1 MAFYIYE
8 NKTKVEVFMENKV
21 RALKEEENL
30 SILPKNKS
38 EYKREILA
46 GTTSFLAMA
55 YIIAVNP
62 SVLSKAGM
70 PSGAVVTAT
79 CISAVIGCFI
89 MGVYAKL
96 PFGLAPGMG
105 LNAFFTFSVVIGMKI
120 PWEVAL
126 TAVFVEGIIFI
137 LLSLFK
143 IREAVVYAIPINLKY
158 AVTAGIG
165 LFIAFIGFNGAGIV
179 VGNQD
184 TMVSM
189 GEVSPKVLIAFIGL
203 CIIVILEK
211 KKVKGSM
218 LVGIIVSTLLAWG
231 YALINTESALNL
243 GISLPSGIFKFESMS
258 QIAGKV
264 DFSYITSP
272 QNIFNFIVIVFT
284 FLFVDFF
291 DTVGTLIGVASRANM
306 LDEKGRVP
314 NAGKAL
320 MTDAIATT
328 AGALL
333 GTSTVTVYVE
343 SATGVEEGGK
353 TGLTAI
359 TIGVLFFI
367 AMFFSPIFVAVP
379 ACATAPAL
387 IYVGY
392 LMLTSVLKID
402 FSDITD
408 SVPAF
413 LIIAL
418 MPLTYSIGDGLTIG
432 VLAYV
437 VLNVLRNILT
447 KDKDHKKELSP
458 VIIILAIIFAIKLC
472 LPLITNM

>member
-1 MAFYIYE
+1 
-8 NKTKVEVFMENKV
+8 MENKIH
-21 RALKEEENL
+21 ALREEGNL
-30 SILPKNKS
+30 RVLPENKS
-38 EYKREILA
+38 EYKREFLA

-62 SVLSKAGM
+62 SILSAAGM
-70 PSGAVVTAT
+70 PAGAIVTAT
-79 CISAVIGCFI
+79 CISAVIGCLI
-89 MGVYAKL
+89 MGFYAKL

-105 LNAFFTFSVVIGMKI
+105 LNAFFTFSVVIGMGI
-120 PWEVAL
+120 SWEVAL

-143 IREAVVYAIPINLKY
+143 VREAVVDAIPINLKY

-165 LFIAFIGFNGAGIV
+165 LFIAFIGFNGAGVII
-179 VGNQD
+179 GNPD
-184 TMVSM
+184 TMVAM
-189 GEVSPKVLIAFIGL
+189 GQVGPKMLIAMVGL

-218 LVGIIVSTLLAWG
+218 LVGIVVSTLLAWG
-231 YALINTESALNL
+231 YALINTEAAASM
-243 GISLPSGIFKFESMS
+243 GIYLPNGIFKFESIAP
-258 QIAGKV
+258 IAGKV
-264 DFSYITSP
+264 NFSYLTSP
-272 QNIFNFIVIVFT
+272 QHVFNFITIVFT

-306 LDEKGRVP
+306 LDKKGRVP
-314 NAGKAL
+314 NAGRAL

-343 SATGVEEGGK
+343 SATGVEEGGR

-359 TIGVLFFI
+359 TIGALFFV

-408 SVPAF
+408 AVPAF

-437 VLNVLRNILT
+437 ILNIVHNIFT
-447 KDKDHKKELSP
+447 KNKEDKKELSI
-458 VIIILAIIFAIKLC
+458 VMIVLAIIFVIKLC
-472 LPLITNM
+472 LPLITQMIG

>member
-1 MAFYIYE
+1 
-8 NKTKVEVFMENKV
+8 MENKIH
-21 RALKEEENL
+21 ALREEGNL
-30 SILPKNKS
+30 RVLPENKS
-38 EYKREILA
+38 EYKREFLA

-62 SVLSKAGM
+62 SILSAAGM
-70 PSGAVVTAT
+70 PAGAIVTAT
-79 CISAVIGCFI
+79 CISAVIGCLI
-89 MGVYAKL
+89 MGFYAKL

-105 LNAFFTFSVVIGMKI
+105 LNAFFTFSVVIGMGI
-120 PWEVAL
+120 SWEVAL

-143 IREAVVYAIPINLKY
+143 VREAVVDAIPINLKY

-165 LFIAFIGFNGAGIV
+165 LFIAFIGFNGAGV
-179 VGNQD
+179 VIGNPD
-184 TMVSM
+184 TMVAM
-189 GEVSPKVLIAFIGL
+189 GQVGPKMLIAMVGL

-218 LVGIIVSTLLAWG
+218 LVGIVVSTLLAWG
-231 YALINTESALNL
+231 YALINTEAAASM
-243 GISLPSGIFKFESMS
+243 GIYLPNGIFKFESIAP
-258 QIAGKV
+258 IAGKV
-264 DFSYITSP
+264 NFSYLTS
-272 QNIFNFIVIVFT
+272 QQHVFNFITIVFT

-291 DTVGTLIGVASRANM
+291 YTVGTLIGVASRANM
-306 LDEKGRVP
+306 LDKKGRVP

-343 SATGVEEGGK
+343 SATGVEEGGR

-359 TIGVLFFI
+359 TIGALFFV

-408 SVPAF
+408 AVPAF

-418 MPLTYSIGDGLTIG
+418 MPLT
-432 VLAYV
+432 
-437 VLNVLRNILT
+437 
-447 KDKDHKKELSP
+447 
-458 VIIILAIIFAIKLC
+458 
-472 LPLITNM
+472 

>member
-1 MAFYIYE
+1 M
-8 NKTKVEVFMENKV
+8 
-21 RALKEEENL
+21 
-30 SILPKNKS
+30 
-38 EYKREILA
+38 
-46 GTTSFLAMA
+46 
-55 YIIAVNP
+55 
-62 SVLSKAGM
+62 
-70 PSGAVVTAT
+70 
-79 CISAVIGCFI
+79 
-89 MGVYAKL
+89 
-96 PFGLAPGMG
+96 
-105 LNAFFTFSVVIGMKI
+105 
-120 PWEVAL
+120 
-126 TAVFVEGIIFI
+126 
-137 LLSLFK
+137 
-143 IREAVVYAIPINLKY
+143 NLKY

-165 LFIAFIGFNGAGIV
+165 LFIAFIGFNGAGV
-179 VGNQD
+179 VIGNPD
-184 TMVSM
+184 TMVAM
-189 GEVSPKVLIAFIGL
+189 GQVGPKMLIAMVGL

-218 LVGIIVSTLLAWG
+218 LVGIVVSTLLAWG
-231 YALINTESALNL
+231 YALINTEAAASM
-243 GISLPSGIFKFESMS
+243 GIYLPNGIFKFESIAP
-258 QIAGKV
+258 IAGKV
-264 DFSYITSP
+264 NFSYLTSP
-272 QNIFNFIVIVFT
+272 QHVFNFITIVFT

-306 LDEKGRVP
+306 LDKKGRVP

-343 SATGVEEGGK
+343 SATGVEEGGR

-359 TIGVLFFI
+359 TIGALFFV

-408 SVPAF
+408 AVPAF

-437 VLNVLRNILT
+437 ILNILHNIFT
-447 KDKDHKKELSP
+447 KNKEDKKELSM
-458 VIIILAIIFAIKLC
+458 VMIVLAIIFVIKLC
-472 LPLITNM
+472 LPLITQMIG

>member
-1 MAFYIYE
+1 
-8 NKTKVEVFMENKV
+8 MENKIH
-21 RALKEEENL
+21 ALREEGNL
-30 SILPKNKS
+30 RVLPENKS
-38 EYKREILA
+38 EYKREFLA

-62 SVLSKAGM
+62 SILSAAGM
-70 PSGAVVTAT
+70 PAGAIVTAT
-79 CISAVIGCFI
+79 CISAVIGCLI
-89 MGVYAKL
+89 MGFYAKL

-105 LNAFFTFSVVIGMKI
+105 LNAFFTFSVVIGMGI
-120 PWEVAL
+120 SWEVAL

-143 IREAVVYAIPINLKY
+143 VREAVVDAIPINLKY

-165 LFIAFIGFNGAGIV
+165 LFIAFIGFNGAGV
-179 VGNQD
+179 VIGNPD
-184 TMVSM
+184 TMVAM
-189 GEVSPKVLIAFIGL
+189 GQVGPKMLIAMVGL

-218 LVGIIVSTLLAWG
+218 LVGIVVSTLLAWG
-231 YALINTESALNL
+231 YALINTEAAASM
-243 GISLPSGIFKFESMS
+243 GIYLPNGIFKFESIAP
-258 QIAGKV
+258 IAGKV
-264 DFSYITSP
+264 NFSYLTSP
-272 QNIFNFIVIVFT
+272 QHVFNFITIVFT

-306 LDEKGRVP
+306 LDKKGRVP

-343 SATGVEEGGK
+343 SATGVEEGGR

-359 TIGVLFFI
+359 TIGALFFV

-408 SVPAF
+408 AVPAF

-437 VLNVLRNILT
+437 ILNILHNIFT
-447 KDKDHKKELSP
+447 KNKEDKKELSM
-458 VIIILAIIFAIKLC
+458 VMIVLAIIFVIK
-472 LPLITNM
+472 

>member
-1 MAFYIYE
+1 MK
-8 NKTKVEVFMENKV
+8 NKIH
-21 RALKEEENL
+21 ALSEEGNL
-30 SILPKNKS
+30 RVLPENKS
-38 EYKREILA
+38 EYKREFLA

-62 SVLSKAGM
+62 SILSAAGM
-70 PSGAVVTAT
+70 PAGAIVTAT
-79 CISAVIGCFI
+79 CISAVIGCLI
-89 MGVYAKL
+89 MGFYAKL

-105 LNAFFTFSVVIGMKI
+105 LNAFFTFSVVIGMGI
-120 PWEVAL
+120 SWEVAL

-143 IREAVVYAIPINLKY
+143 VREAVVDAIPINLKY

-165 LFIAFIGFNGAGIV
+165 LFIAFIGFNGAGV
-179 VGNQD
+179 VIGNPD
-184 TMVSM
+184 TMVAM
-189 GEVSPKVLIAFIGL
+189 GQVGPKMLIAMVGL

-218 LVGIIVSTLLAWG
+218 LVGIVVSTLLAWG
-231 YALINTESALNL
+231 YASINTEAAASM
-243 GISLPSGIFKFESMS
+243 GIYLPNGIFKFESIAP
-258 QIAGKV
+258 IAGKV
-264 DFSYITSP
+264 NFSYLTSP
-272 QNIFNFIVIVFT
+272 QHVFNFITIVFT

-306 LDEKGRVP
+306 LDKKGRVP

-343 SATGVEEGGK
+343 SATGVEEGGR

-359 TIGVLFFI
+359 TIGALFFV

-408 SVPAF
+408 AVPAF

-432 VLAYV
+432 VLTYV
-437 VLNVLRNILT
+437 ILNILHNIFA
-447 KDKDHKKELSP
+447 KNKEDKKELSM
-458 VIIILAIIFAIKLC
+458 VMIVLAIIFVIKLC
-472 LPLITNM
+472 LPLITQMIG

>member
-1 MAFYIYE
+1 
-8 NKTKVEVFMENKV
+8 MENKIH
-21 RALKEEENL
+21 ALREEGNL
-30 SILPKNKS
+30 RVLPENKS
-38 EYKREILA
+38 EYKREFLA

-62 SVLSKAGM
+62 SILSAAGM
-70 PSGAVVTAT
+70 PAGAIVTAT
-79 CISAVIGCFI
+79 CISAVIGCLI
-89 MGVYAKL
+89 MGFYAKL

-105 LNAFFTFSVVIGMKI
+105 LNAFFTFSVVIGMGI
-120 PWEVAL
+120 SWEVAL

-143 IREAVVYAIPINLKY
+143 VREAVVDAIPINLKY

-165 LFIAFIGFNGAGIV
+165 LFIAFIGFNGAGV
-179 VGNQD
+179 VIGNPD
-184 TMVSM
+184 TMVAM
-189 GEVSPKVLIAFIGL
+189 GQVGPKMLIAMVGL

-218 LVGIIVSTLLAWG
+218 LVGIVVSTLLAWG
-231 YALINTESALNL
+231 YALINTEAAASM
-243 GISLPSGIFKFESMS
+243 GIYLPNGIFKFESIAP
-258 QIAGKV
+258 IAGKV
-264 DFSYITSP
+264 NFSYLTSP
-272 QNIFNFIVIVFT
+272 QHVFNFITIVFT

-306 LDEKGRVP
+306 LDKKGRVP

-343 SATGVEEGGK
+343 SATGVEEGGR

-359 TIGVLFFI
+359 TIGALFFV

-408 SVPAF
+408 AVPAF

-437 VLNVLRNILT
+437 IFNILHNIFT
-447 KDKDHKKELSP
+447 KNKKDKKELSM
-458 VIIILAIIFAIKLC
+458 VMIVLAIIFVIKLC
-472 LPLITNM
+472 LPLITQMIG

>member
-1 MAFYIYE
+1 
-8 NKTKVEVFMENKV
+8 MENKIH
-21 RALKEEENL
+21 ALREEGNL
-30 SILPKNKS
+30 RVLPENKS
-38 EYKREILA
+38 EYKREFLA

-62 SVLSKAGM
+62 SILSAAGM
-70 PSGAVVTAT
+70 PAGAIVTAT
-79 CISAVIGCFI
+79 CISAVIGCLI
-89 MGVYAKL
+89 MGFYAKL

-105 LNAFFTFSVVIGMKI
+105 LNAFFTFSVVIGMGI
-120 PWEVAL
+120 SWEVAL

-143 IREAVVYAIPINLKY
+143 VREAVVDAIPINLKY

-165 LFIAFIGFNGAGIV
+165 LFIAFIGFNGAGV
-179 VGNQD
+179 VIGNPD
-184 TMVSM
+184 TMVAM
-189 GEVSPKVLIAFIGL
+189 GQVGPKMLIAMVGL

-218 LVGIIVSTLLAWG
+218 LVGIVVSTLLAWG
-231 YALINTESALNL
+231 YALINTEAAASM
-243 GISLPSGIFKFESMS
+243 GIYLPNGIFKFESIAP
-258 QIAGKV
+258 IAGKV
-264 DFSYITSP
+264 NFSYLTSP
-272 QNIFNFIVIVFT
+272 QHVFNFITIVFT

-306 LDEKGRVP
+306 LDKKGRVP

-343 SATGVEEGGK
+343 SATGVEEGGR

-359 TIGVLFFI
+359 TIGALFFV

-408 SVPAF
+408 AVPAF

-437 VLNVLRNILT
+437 ILNILHNIFT
-447 KDKDHKKELSP
+447 KNKEDKKELSM
-458 VIIILAIIFAIKLC
+458 VMIVLAIIFVIKLC
-472 LPLITNM
+472 LPLITQM

>member
-1 MAFYIYE
+1 
-8 NKTKVEVFMENKV
+8 MENKIH
-21 RALKEEENL
+21 ALSEEGNL
-30 SILPKNKS
+30 RVLPENKS
-38 EYKREILA
+38 KYKREFLA

-62 SVLSKAGM
+62 SILSTAGM
-70 PSGAVVTAT
+70 PAGAIVTAT
-79 CISAVIGCFI
+79 CISAVIGCLI
-89 MGVYAKL
+89 MGFYAKL

-105 LNAFFTFSVVIGMKI
+105 LNAFFTFSVVIGMGI
-120 PWEVAL
+120 SWEVAL

-143 IREAVVYAIPINLKY
+143 VREAVVDAIPINLKY

-165 LFIAFIGFNGAGIV
+165 LFIAFIGFNGAGV
-179 VGNQD
+179 VIGNPD
-184 TMVSM
+184 TMVAM
-189 GEVSPKVLIAFIGL
+189 GQVGPKMLIAMVGL

-218 LVGIIVSTLLAWG
+218 LVGIVVSTLLAWG
-231 YALINTESALNL
+231 YASINTEAAASM
-243 GISLPSGIFKFESMS
+243 GIYLPNGIFKFESIAP
-258 QIAGKV
+258 IAGKV
-264 DFSYITSP
+264 NFSYLTSP
-272 QNIFNFIVIVFT
+272 QHVFNFITIVFT

-306 LDEKGRVP
+306 LDKKGRVP

-343 SATGVEEGGK
+343 SATGVEEGGR

-359 TIGVLFFI
+359 TIGALFFV

-408 SVPAF
+408 AVPAF

-432 VLAYV
+432 VLTYV
-437 VLNVLRNILT
+437 ILNILHNIFA
-447 KDKDHKKELSP
+447 KNKEDKKELSM
-458 VIIILAIIFAIKLC
+458 VMIVLAIIFVIKLC
-472 LPLITNM
+472 LPLITQMIG

>member
-1 MAFYIYE
+1 
-8 NKTKVEVFMENKV
+8 MENKIH
-21 RALKEEENL
+21 ALREEGNLRVLPEN
-30 SILPKNKS
+30 KG
-38 EYKREILA
+38 EYKREFLA

-62 SVLSKAGM
+62 SILSAAGM
-70 PSGAVVTAT
+70 PAGAIVTAT
-79 CISAVIGCFI
+79 CISAVIGCLI
-89 MGVYAKL
+89 MGFYAKL

-105 LNAFFTFSVVIGMKI
+105 LNAFFTFSVVIGMGI
-120 PWEVAL
+120 SWEVAL

-143 IREAVVYAIPINLKY
+143 VREAVVDAIPINLKY

-165 LFIAFIGFNGAGIV
+165 LFIAFIGFNGAGV
-179 VGNQD
+179 VIGNPD
-184 TMVSM
+184 TMVAM
-189 GEVSPKVLIAFIGL
+189 GQVGPKMLIAMVGL

-218 LVGIIVSTLLAWG
+218 LVGIVVSTLLAWG
-231 YALINTESALNL
+231 YALINTEAAASM
-243 GISLPSGIFKFESMS
+243 GIYLPNGIFKFESIAP
-258 QIAGKV
+258 IAGKV
-264 DFSYITSP
+264 NFSYLTSP
-272 QNIFNFIVIVFT
+272 QHVFNFITIVFT

-306 LDEKGRVP
+306 LDKNGRVP
-314 NAGKAL
+314 NAGRAL

-343 SATGVEEGGK
+343 SATGVEEGGR

-359 TIGVLFFI
+359 TIGALFFV

-408 SVPAF
+408 AVPAF

-437 VLNVLRNILT
+437 ILNILHNIFT
-447 KDKDHKKELSP
+447 KNKKDKKELSM
-458 VIIILAIIFAIKLC
+458 VMIVLAIIFVIKLC
-472 LPLITNM
+472 LPLITQMIG

>member
-1 MAFYIYE
+1 
-8 NKTKVEVFMENKV
+8 MENKIH
-21 RALKEEENL
+21 ALREEGNL
-30 SILPKNKS
+30 RVLPENKS
-38 EYKREILA
+38 EYKREFLA

-62 SVLSKAGM
+62 SILSAAGM
-70 PSGAVVTAT
+70 PAGAIVTAT
-79 CISAVIGCFI
+79 CISAVIGCLI
-89 MGVYAKL
+89 MGFYAKL

-105 LNAFFTFSVVIGMKI
+105 LNAFFTFSVVIGMGI
-120 PWEVAL
+120 SWEVAL

-143 IREAVVYAIPINLKY
+143 VREAVVDAIPINLKY

-165 LFIAFIGFNGAGIV
+165 LFIAFIGFNGAGV
-179 VGNQD
+179 VIGNPD
-184 TMVSM
+184 TMVAM
-189 GEVSPKVLIAFIGL
+189 GQVGPKMLIAMVGL

-218 LVGIIVSTLLAWG
+218 LVGIVVSTLLAWG
-231 YALINTESALNL
+231 YALINTESAASM
-243 GISLPSGIFKFESMS
+243 GIYLPNGIFKFESIAP
-258 QIAGKV
+258 IAGKV
-264 DFSYITSP
+264 NFSYLTSP
-272 QNIFNFIVIVFT
+272 QYVFNFITIVFT

-306 LDEKGRVP
+306 LDKKGRVP
-314 NAGKAL
+314 NAGRAL

-343 SATGVEEGGK
+343 SATGVEEGGR

-359 TIGVLFFI
+359 TIGALFFV

-408 SVPAF
+408 AVPAF

-437 VLNVLRNILT
+437 ILNILHNIFT
-447 KDKDHKKELSP
+447 KNKEDAL
-458 VIIILAIIFAIKLC
+458 
-472 LPLITNM
+472 

>member
-1 MAFYIYE
+1 
-8 NKTKVEVFMENKV
+8 MENKIH
-21 RALKEEENL
+21 ALREEGNL
-30 SILPKNKS
+30 RVLPENKS
-38 EYKREILA
+38 EYKREFLA

-62 SVLSKAGM
+62 SILSAAGM
-70 PSGAVVTAT
+70 PAGAIVTAT
-79 CISAVIGCFI
+79 CISAVIGCLI
-89 MGVYAKL
+89 MGFYAKL

-105 LNAFFTFSVVIGMKI
+105 LNAFFTFSVVIGMGI
-120 PWEVAL
+120 SWEVAL

-143 IREAVVYAIPINLKY
+143 VREAVVDAIPINLKY

-165 LFIAFIGFNGAGIV
+165 LFIAFIGFNGAGV
-179 VGNQD
+179 VIGNPD
-184 TMVSM
+184 TMVAM
-189 GEVSPKVLIAFIGL
+189 GQVGPKMLIAMVGL

-218 LVGIIVSTLLAWG
+218 LVGIVVSTLLAWG
-231 YALINTESALNL
+231 YALINTEAAASM
-243 GISLPSGIFKFESMS
+243 GIYLPNGIFKFESIAP
-258 QIAGKV
+258 IAGKV
-264 DFSYITSP
+264 NFSYLTSP
-272 QNIFNFIVIVFT
+272 QHVFNFITIVFT

-306 LDEKGRVP
+306 LDKKGRVP

-343 SATGVEEGGK
+343 SATGVEEGGR

-359 TIGVLFFI
+359 TIGALFFV

-408 SVPAF
+408 AVPAF

-437 VLNVLRNILT
+437 ILNILHNIFT
-447 KDKDHKKELSP
+447 KNKKDKKKLSM
-458 VIIILAIIFAIKLC
+458 VMIVLAIIFVIKLC
-472 LPLITNM
+472 LPLITQMIG

>member
-1 MAFYIYE
+1 
-8 NKTKVEVFMENKV
+8 MENKIH
-21 RALKEEENL
+21 ALREEGNL
-30 SILPKNKS
+30 RVLPENKS
-38 EYKREILA
+38 EYKREFLA

-62 SVLSKAGM
+62 SILSAAGM
-70 PSGAVVTAT
+70 PAGAIVTAT
-79 CISAVIGCFI
+79 CISAVIGCLI
-89 MGVYAKL
+89 MGFYAKL

-105 LNAFFTFSVVIGMKI
+105 LNAFFTFSVVIGMGI
-120 PWEVAL
+120 SWEVAL

-143 IREAVVYAIPINLKY
+143 VREAVVDAIPINLKY

-165 LFIAFIGFNGAGIV
+165 LFIAFIGFNGAGV
-179 VGNQD
+179 VIGNPD
-184 TMVSM
+184 TMVAM
-189 GEVSPKVLIAFIGL
+189 GQVGPKMLIAMVGL

-218 LVGIIVSTLLAWG
+218 LVGIVVSTLLAWG
-231 YALINTESALNL
+231 YALINTEAAASM
-243 GISLPSGIFKFESMS
+243 GIYLPNGIFKFESIAP
-258 QIAGKV
+258 IAGKV
-264 DFSYITSP
+264 NFSYLTSP
-272 QNIFNFIVIVFT
+272 QHVFNFITIVFT

-306 LDEKGRVP
+306 LDKKGRVP

-343 SATGVEEGGK
+343 SATGVEEGGR

-359 TIGVLFFI
+359 TIGALFFV

-392 LMLTSVLKID
+392 LMLKIGRAH
-402 FSDITD
+402 
-408 SVPAF
+408 V
-413 LIIAL
+413 
-418 MPLTYSIGDGLTIG
+418 
-432 VLAYV
+432 
-437 VLNVLRNILT
+437 
-447 KDKDHKKELSP
+447 
-458 VIIILAIIFAIKLC
+458 
-472 LPLITNM
+472 

>member
-1 MAFYIYE
+1 
-8 NKTKVEVFMENKV
+8 MENKIH
-21 RALKEEENL
+21 ALREEGNL
-30 SILPKNKS
+30 RVLPENKS
-38 EYKREILA
+38 EYKREFLA

-62 SVLSKAGM
+62 SILSAAGM
-70 PSGAVVTAT
+70 PAGAIVTAT
-79 CISAVIGCFI
+79 CISAVIGCLI
-89 MGVYAKL
+89 MGFYAKL

-105 LNAFFTFSVVIGMKI
+105 LNAFFTFSVVIGMGI
-120 PWEVAL
+120 SWEVAL

-143 IREAVVYAIPINLKY
+143 VREAVVDAIPINLKY

-165 LFIAFIGFNGAGIV
+165 LFIAFIGFNGAGV
-179 VGNQD
+179 VIGNPD
-184 TMVSM
+184 TMVAM
-189 GEVSPKVLIAFIGL
+189 GQVGPKMLIAMVGL

-218 LVGIIVSTLLAWG
+218 LVGIVVSTLLAWG
-231 YALINTESALNL
+231 YALINTESAASM
-243 GISLPSGIFKFESMS
+243 GIYLPNGIFKFESIAP
-258 QIAGKV
+258 IAGKV
-264 DFSYITSP
+264 NFSYLTSP
-272 QNIFNFIVIVFT
+272 QHVFNFITIVFT

-306 LDEKGRVP
+306 LDKKGRVP

-343 SATGVEEGGK
+343 SATGVEEGGR

-359 TIGVLFFI
+359 TIGALFFV

-402 FSDITD
+402 FSDIID
-408 SVPAF
+408 AVPAF

-437 VLNVLRNILT
+437 ILNILHNIFT
-447 KDKDHKKELSP
+447 KNKEDKKELSM
-458 VIIILAIIFAIKLC
+458 VMIVLAIIFVIKLC
-472 LPLITNM
+472 LPLITQMIG

>member
-1 MAFYIYE
+1 
-8 NKTKVEVFMENKV
+8 MENKIH
-21 RALKEEENL
+21 ALREEGNL
-30 SILPKNKS
+30 RVLPENKS
-38 EYKREILA
+38 EYKREFLA

-62 SVLSKAGM
+62 SILSAAGM
-70 PSGAVVTAT
+70 PAGAIVTAT
-79 CISAVIGCFI
+79 CISAVIGCLI
-89 MGVYAKL
+89 MGFYAKL

-105 LNAFFTFSVVIGMKI
+105 LNAFFTFSVVIGMGI
-120 PWEVAL
+120 SWEVAL

-143 IREAVVYAIPINLKY
+143 VREAVVDAIPINLKY

-165 LFIAFIGFNGAGIV
+165 LFIAFIGFNGAGV
-179 VGNQD
+179 VIGNPD
-184 TMVSM
+184 TMVAM
-189 GEVSPKVLIAFIGL
+189 GQVGPKMLIAMVGL

-218 LVGIIVSTLLAWG
+218 LVGIVVSTLLAWG
-231 YALINTESALNL
+231 YALINTETAASM
-243 GISLPSGIFKFESMS
+243 GIYLPNGIFKFESIAP
-258 QIAGKV
+258 IAGKV
-264 DFSYITSP
+264 NFSYLTSP
-272 QNIFNFIVIVFT
+272 QHVFNFITIVFT

-306 LDEKGRVP
+306 LDKKGRVP

-343 SATGVEEGGK
+343 SATGVEEGGR

-359 TIGVLFFI
+359 TIGALFFV

-408 SVPAF
+408 AVPAF

-437 VLNVLRNILT
+437 ILNILHNIFT
-447 KDKDHKKELSP
+447 KNKKDKKDLSM
-458 VIIILAIIFAIKLC
+458 VMIVLAIIFVIKLC
-472 LPLITNM
+472 LPLITQMIG

>member
-1 MAFYIYE
+1 
-8 NKTKVEVFMENKV
+8 MENKIH
-21 RALKEEENL
+21 ALREEGNL
-30 SILPKNKS
+30 RVLPENKS
-38 EYKREILA
+38 EYKREFLA

-62 SVLSKAGM
+62 SILSAAGM
-70 PSGAVVTAT
+70 PAGTIVTAT
-79 CISAVIGCFI
+79 CISAVIGCLI
-89 MGVYAKL
+89 MGFYAKL

-105 LNAFFTFSVVIGMKI
+105 LNAFFTFSVVIGMGI
-120 PWEVAL
+120 SWEVAL

-143 IREAVVYAIPINLKY
+143 VREAVVDAIPINLKY

-165 LFIAFIGFNGAGIV
+165 LFIAFIGFNGAGV
-179 VGNQD
+179 VIGNPD
-184 TMVSM
+184 TMVAM
-189 GEVSPKVLIAFIGL
+189 GQVGPKMLIAMVGL

-218 LVGIIVSTLLAWG
+218 LVGIVVSTLLAWG
-231 YALINTESALNL
+231 YALINTEAAASM
-243 GISLPSGIFKFESMS
+243 GIYLPNGIFKFESIAP
-258 QIAGKV
+258 IAGKV
-264 DFSYITSP
+264 NFSYLTSP
-272 QNIFNFIVIVFT
+272 QHVFNFITIVFT

-306 LDEKGRVP
+306 LDKKGRVP

-343 SATGVEEGGK
+343 SATGVEEGGR

-359 TIGVLFFI
+359 TIGALFFV

-408 SVPAF
+408 AVPAF

-437 VLNVLRNILT
+437 ILNILHNIFT
-447 KDKDHKKELSP
+447 KNKEDKKELSM
-458 VIIILAIIFAIKLC
+458 VMIVLAIIFVIKLC
-472 LPLITNM
+472 LPLITQMIG

>member
-1 MAFYIYE
+1 
-8 NKTKVEVFMENKV
+8 MENKIH
-21 RALKEEENL
+21 ALREEGNL
-30 SILPKNKS
+30 RVLPENKS
-38 EYKREILA
+38 EYKREFLA

-62 SVLSKAGM
+62 SILSAAGM
-70 PSGAVVTAT
+70 PAGAIVTAT
-79 CISAVIGCFI
+79 CISAVIGCLI
-89 MGVYAKL
+89 MGFYAKL

-105 LNAFFTFSVVIGMKI
+105 LNAFFTFSVVIGMGI
-120 PWEVAL
+120 SWEVAL

-143 IREAVVYAIPINLKY
+143 VREAVVDAIPINLKY

-165 LFIAFIGFNGAGIV
+165 LFIAFIGFNGAGV
-179 VGNQD
+179 VIGNPD
-184 TMVSM
+184 TMVAM
-189 GEVSPKVLIAFIGL
+189 GQVGPKMLIAMVGL

-218 LVGIIVSTLLAWG
+218 LVGIVVSTLLAWG
-231 YALINTESALNL
+231 YALINTETAASM
-243 GISLPSGIFKFESMS
+243 GIYLPSGIFKFESIAP
-258 QIAGKV
+258 IAGKV
-264 DFSYITSP
+264 NFSYLTSP
-272 QNIFNFIVIVFT
+272 QHVFNFITIVFT

-306 LDEKGRVP
+306 LDKKGRVP
-314 NAGKAL
+314 NAGRAL

-343 SATGVEEGGK
+343 SATGVEEGGR

-359 TIGVLFFI
+359 TIGALFFV

-408 SVPAF
+408 AVPAF

-437 VLNVLRNILT
+437 ILNMLHNIFT
-447 KDKDHKKELSP
+447 KNKKDKKELSM
-458 VIIILAIIFAIKLC
+458 VMIVLAIIFVIKLC
-472 LPLITNM
+472 LPLITQMIG

>member
-1 MAFYIYE
+1 
-8 NKTKVEVFMENKV
+8 MENKIH
-21 RALKEEENL
+21 ALREEGNL
-30 SILPKNKS
+30 RVLPENKS
-38 EYKREILA
+38 EYKREFLA

-62 SVLSKAGM
+62 SILSAAGM
-70 PSGAVVTAT
+70 PAGAIVTAT
-79 CISAVIGCFI
+79 CISAVIGCLI
-89 MGVYAKL
+89 MGFYAKL

-105 LNAFFTFSVVIGMKI
+105 LNAFFTFSVVIGMGI
-120 PWEVAL
+120 SWEVAL

-143 IREAVVYAIPINLKY
+143 VREAVVDAIPINLKY

-165 LFIAFIGFNGAGIV
+165 LFIAFIGFNGAGV
-179 VGNQD
+179 VIGNTD
-184 TMVSM
+184 TMVAM
-189 GEVSPKVLIAFIGL
+189 GQVGPKMLIAMVGL

-218 LVGIIVSTLLAWG
+218 LVGIVVSTLLAWG
-231 YALINTESALNL
+231 YALINTEAAASM
-243 GISLPSGIFKFESMS
+243 GIYLPNGIFKFESIAP
-258 QIAGKV
+258 IAGKV
-264 DFSYITSP
+264 NFSYLTSP
-272 QNIFNFIVIVFT
+272 QHVFNFITIVFT

-306 LDEKGRVP
+306 LDKKGRVP

-343 SATGVEEGGK
+343 SATGVEEGGR

-359 TIGVLFFI
+359 TIGALFFV

-408 SVPAF
+408 AVPAF

-437 VLNVLRNILT
+437 ILNILHNIFT
-447 KDKDHKKELSP
+447 KNKEDKKELSM
-458 VIIILAIIFAIKLC
+458 VMIVLAIIFVIKLC
-472 LPLITNM
+472 LPLITQMIG

>member
-1 MAFYIYE
+1 MKNKIHALSEEGNLRVLPE
-8 NKTKVEVFMENKV
+8 NK
-21 RALKEEENL
+21 
-30 SILPKNKS
+30 I
-38 EYKREILA
+38 EYKREFLA

-62 SVLSKAGM
+62 SILSAAGM
-70 PSGAVVTAT
+70 PAGAIVTAT
-79 CISAVIGCFI
+79 CISAVIGCLI
-89 MGVYAKL
+89 MGFYAKL

-105 LNAFFTFSVVIGMKI
+105 LNAFFTFSVVIGMGI
-120 PWEVAL
+120 SWEVAL

-143 IREAVVYAIPINLKY
+143 VREAVVDAIPINLKY

-165 LFIAFIGFNGAGIV
+165 LFIAFIGFNGAGV
-179 VGNQD
+179 VIGNPD
-184 TMVSM
+184 TMVAM
-189 GEVSPKVLIAFIGL
+189 GQVGPKMLIAMVGL

-218 LVGIIVSTLLAWG
+218 LVGIVVSTLLAWG
-231 YALINTESALNL
+231 YASINTEAAASM
-243 GISLPSGIFKFESMS
+243 GIYLPNGIFKFESIAP
-258 QIAGKV
+258 IAGKV
-264 DFSYITSP
+264 NFSYLTSP
-272 QNIFNFIVIVFT
+272 QHVFNFITIVFT

-306 LDEKGRVP
+306 LDKKGRVP

-343 SATGVEEGGK
+343 SATGVEEGGR

-359 TIGVLFFI
+359 TIGALFFV

-408 SVPAF
+408 AVPAF

-432 VLAYV
+432 VLTYV
-437 VLNVLRNILT
+437 ILNILHNIFA
-447 KDKDHKKELSP
+447 KNKEDKKELSM
-458 VIIILAIIFAIKLC
+458 VMIVLAIIFVIKLC
-472 LPLITNM
+472 LPLITQMIG

>member
-1 MAFYIYE
+1 
-8 NKTKVEVFMENKV
+8 MENKIH
-21 RALKEEENL
+21 ALREEGNL
-30 SILPKNKS
+30 RVLPENKS
-38 EYKREILA
+38 EYKREFLA

-62 SVLSKAGM
+62 SILSAAGM
-70 PSGAVVTAT
+70 PAGAIVTAT
-79 CISAVIGCFI
+79 CISAVIGCLI
-89 MGVYAKL
+89 MGFYAKL

-105 LNAFFTFSVVIGMKI
+105 LNAFFTFSVVIGMGI
-120 PWEVAL
+120 SWEVAL

-143 IREAVVYAIPINLKY
+143 VREAVVDAIPINLKY

-165 LFIAFIGFNGAGIV
+165 LFIAFIGFNGAGV
-179 VGNQD
+179 VIGNPD
-184 TMVSM
+184 TMVAM
-189 GEVSPKVLIAFIGL
+189 GQVGPKMLIAMVGL

-218 LVGIIVSTLLAWG
+218 LVGIVVSTLLAWG
-231 YALINTESALNL
+231 YALINTEAAASM
-243 GISLPSGIFKFESMS
+243 GIYLPNGIFKFESIAP
-258 QIAGKV
+258 IAGKV
-264 DFSYITSP
+264 NFSYLTSP
-272 QNIFNFIVIVFT
+272 QHVFNFITIVFT

-306 LDEKGRVP
+306 LDKKGRVP

-343 SATGVEEGGK
+343 SATGVEEGGR

-359 TIGVLFFI
+359 TIGALFFV
-367 AMFFSPIFVAVP
+367 AMFFSPIFVAIP

-408 SVPAF
+408 AVPAF

-437 VLNVLRNILT
+437 ILNILHNIFT
-447 KDKDHKKELSP
+447 KNKEDKKELSM
-458 VIIILAIIFAIKLC
+458 VMIVLAIIFVIKLC
-472 LPLITNM
+472 LPLITQMIG

>member
-1 MAFYIYE
+1 
-8 NKTKVEVFMENKV
+8 MENKIH
-21 RALKEEENL
+21 ALREEGNL
-30 SILPKNKS
+30 RVLPENKS
-38 EYKREILA
+38 EYKREFLA

-62 SVLSKAGM
+62 SILSAAGM
-70 PSGAVVTAT
+70 PAGAIVTAT
-79 CISAVIGCFI
+79 YISAVIGCLI
-89 MGVYAKL
+89 MGFYAKL

-105 LNAFFTFSVVIGMKI
+105 LNAFFTFSVVIGMGI
-120 PWEVAL
+120 SWEVAL

-143 IREAVVYAIPINLKY
+143 VREAVVDAIPINLKY

-165 LFIAFIGFNGAGIV
+165 LFIAFIGFNGAGV
-179 VGNQD
+179 VIGNPD
-184 TMVSM
+184 TMVAM
-189 GEVSPKVLIAFIGL
+189 GQVGPKMLIAMVGL

-218 LVGIIVSTLLAWG
+218 LVGIVVSTLLAWG
-231 YALINTESALNL
+231 YALINTEAAASM
-243 GISLPSGIFKFESMS
+243 GIYLPNGIFKFESIAP
-258 QIAGKV
+258 IAGKV
-264 DFSYITSP
+264 NFSYLTSP
-272 QNIFNFIVIVFT
+272 QHVFNFITIVFT

-306 LDEKGRVP
+306 LDKKGRVP

-343 SATGVEEGGK
+343 SATGVEEGGR

-359 TIGVLFFI
+359 TIGALFFV

-408 SVPAF
+408 AVPAF

-437 VLNVLRNILT
+437 ILNILHNIFT
-447 KDKDHKKELSP
+447 KNKKDKKELSM
-458 VIIILAIIFAIKLC
+458 VMIVLAIIFVIKLC
-472 LPLITNM
+472 LPLITQMIG

>member
-1 MAFYIYE
+1 
-8 NKTKVEVFMENKV
+8 MENKIH
-21 RALKEEENL
+21 ALREEGNL
-30 SILPKNKS
+30 RVLPENKS
-38 EYKREILA
+38 EYRREFLA

-62 SVLSKAGM
+62 SILSEAGM
-70 PSGAVVTAT
+70 PAGAIVTAT
-79 CISAVIGCFI
+79 CISAVIGCLI
-89 MGVYAKL
+89 MGFYAKL

-105 LNAFFTFSVVIGMKI
+105 LNAFFTFSVVIGMGI
-120 PWEVAL
+120 SWEVAL

-143 IREAVVYAIPINLKY
+143 VREAVVDAIPINLKY

-165 LFIAFIGFNGAGIV
+165 LFIAFIGFNGAGV
-179 VGNQD
+179 VIGNPD
-184 TMVSM
+184 TMVAM
-189 GEVSPKVLIAFIGL
+189 GQVGPKMLIAMVGL

-218 LVGIIVSTLLAWG
+218 LVGIVVSTLLAWG
-231 YALINTESALNL
+231 YALINTEAAASM
-243 GISLPSGIFKFESMS
+243 GIYLPNGIFKFESIAP
-258 QIAGKV
+258 IAGKV
-264 DFSYITSP
+264 NFSYLTSP
-272 QNIFNFIVIVFT
+272 QHVFNFITIVFT

-306 LDEKGRVP
+306 LDKKGRVP
-314 NAGKAL
+314 NAGRAL

-343 SATGVEEGGK
+343 SATGVEEGGR

-359 TIGVLFFI
+359 TIGGLFFV

-408 SVPAF
+408 AVPAF

-437 VLNVLRNILT
+437 ILNILHNIFT
-447 KDKDHKKELSP
+447 KNKKELSM
-458 VIIILAIIFAIKLC
+458 VMIVLAIIFVIKLC
-472 LPLITNM
+472 LPLITQMIG